1 MNLKYLI
8 REYKWATTPILYILL
23 IVVASLV
30 YTNKNSNHETV
41 SDKENK
47 IDEIFIGSQISL
59 DDITKPSVKE
69 AQILKEIL
77 PGEYFFDLNPTT
89 LENIDN
95 IKNIFAI
102 KDNGKVA
109 MIGYLSTGTKN
120 CKKLEYFSLSQNG
133 KHYAKKENNTISYK
147 LVWNSNS
154 NQYVYYN
161 FFKADGLDAINNC
174 VYMITAK

>member
-8 REYKWATTPILYILL
+8 REYKWAMTPILYILL

-30 YTNKNSNHETV
+30 YTNKNSNHEII

-77 PGEYFFDLNPTT
+77 PGEYVFDLNPTT

-95 IKNIFAI
+95 IKNVFAI
-102 KDNGKVA
+102 KGNG
-109 MIGYLSTGTKN
+109 
-120 CKKLEYFSLSQNG
+120 
-133 KHYAKKENNTISYK
+133 
-147 LVWNSNS
+147 
-154 NQYVYYN
+154 
-161 FFKADGLDAINNC
+161 
-174 VYMITAK
+174 